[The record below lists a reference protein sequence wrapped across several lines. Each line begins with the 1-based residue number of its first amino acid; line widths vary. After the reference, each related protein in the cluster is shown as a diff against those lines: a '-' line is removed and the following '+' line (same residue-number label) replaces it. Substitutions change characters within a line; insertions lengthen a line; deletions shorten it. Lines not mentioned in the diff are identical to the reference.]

1 MLNTHEDVL
10 NKISELEERLKEV
23 NQIINDCE
31 DELDIPHHITREE
44 GNILHQLNALNE
56 MLISMGTPEDHGEEV

>member
-10 NKISELEERLKEV
+10 NKITELEERL
-23 NQIINDCE
+23 
-31 DELDIPHHITREE
+31 HHITREE
-44 GNILHQLNALNE
+44 SNILYQLNALNE